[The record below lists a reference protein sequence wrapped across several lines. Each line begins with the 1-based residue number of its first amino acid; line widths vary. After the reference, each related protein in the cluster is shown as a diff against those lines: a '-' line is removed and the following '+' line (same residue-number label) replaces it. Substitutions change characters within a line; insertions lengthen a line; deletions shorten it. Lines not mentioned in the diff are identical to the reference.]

1 MMSYAPE
8 PIHRIP
14 CLLAPER
21 SKAIKNLRMIA
32 DHIEQGF
39 NGFDFLVGYDFINLP
54 FDVEAGEQK
63 RKAGD

>member
-1 MMSYAPE
+1 
-8 PIHRIP
+8 
-14 CLLAPER
+14 
-21 SKAIKNLRMIA
+21 MIA
-32 DHIEQGF
+32 DDIEQGF